1 MTILWLLVGAVAG
14 AFLAAAWF
22 RRASTR
28 VETPVIET
36 DSDSRRQNEKLELLS
51 ARIQSALDALPI
63 GVIVADADA
72 KIVVRNRASD
82 DAGGN
87 THSEVLVQAAV
98 QHHLRAAVRGEERSQ
113 TVELYGPPRR
123 LVIVHAKPLG
133 VNGAVAT
140 IEDITERS
148 RVDSVRT
155 DFVANISH
163 ELKTPI
169 GALAVLAETLI
180 DESDPSVI
188 SRLAG
193 KTVNEAHRVAK
204 IIDDLLE
211 LSRIELSG
219 ELVLAP
225 CNVASL
231 VAEASSRNTYA
242 AEQRKVE
249 VRVCEIPKDL
259 VLSADHVQLASAL
272 GNLVDNAVKYSE
284 VGGRVTLAA
293 CPDNDGVTFV
303 VTDSG
308 IGIPTHDLDRIFER
322 FYRVDRARAR
332 GTGGTGLGLSIVRH
346 VTSNHGGA
354 VTVESREGEGSTF
367 RLHIPDRPAPVSP
380 VDIKPHETS
389 PAR

>member
-1 MTILWLLVGAVAG
+1 MTALWLLVGLLVGAVG
-14 AFLAAAWF
+14 AALFLRRADARAKPIIDTAEQAASRAAAETEL
-22 RRASTR
+22 RA
-28 VETPVIET
+28 
-36 DSDSRRQNEKLELLS
+36 
-51 ARIQSALDALPI
+51 ARIQAALDALPI
-63 GVIVADADA
+63 GVIVVDGDARM
-72 KIVVRNRASD
+72 VVRNRASD
-82 DAGGN
+82 DSGGD
-87 THSEVLVQAAV
+87 THNEVLVQAAV
-98 QHHLRAAVRGEERSQ
+98 QHHLRDAVRGEERSQ

-123 LVIVHAKPLG
+123 VVIVHAKPLNG
-133 VNGAVAT
+133 KGAVAT
-140 IEDITERS
+140 IEDVTERS

-180 DESDPSVI
+180 DESDPTVV

-219 ELVLAP
+219 DLVIAP
-225 CNVASL
+225 CDVAAL
-231 VAEASSRNTYA
+231 VGDAASRNSYA
-242 AEQRKVE
+242 AEQRRVE
-249 VRVCEIPKDL
+249 VRVCEVPPG
-259 VLSADHVQLASAL
+259 LSINADQVQLASAL

-284 VGGRVTLAA
+284 VGGKVTIAA
-293 CPDNDGVTFV
+293 FPENDGVTFV

-367 RLHIPDRPAPVSP
+367 RLHIPDRPAG
-380 VDIKPHETS
+380 
-389 PAR
+389 

>member
-1 MTILWLLVGAVAG
+1 MTALWLLVGLAVGAIGAALFLRRAG
-14 AFLAAAWF
+14 TREQPIVDTAAEAAA
-22 RRASTR
+22 R
-28 VETPVIET
+28 VAAAT
-36 DSDSRRQNEKLELLS
+36 ELRD
-51 ARIQSALDALPI
+51 ARIRAALDALPI
-63 GVIVADADA
+63 GVIVVDGEAR
-72 KIVVRNRASD
+72 IVLRNRASD
-82 DAGGN
+82 DSGGD
-87 THSEVLVQAAV
+87 THNEVLVQAAV

-123 LVIVHAKPLG
+123 VVIVHAKPLAG
-133 VNGAVAT
+133 NGAVAT
-140 IEDITERS
+140 IEDVTERS

-180 DESDPSVI
+180 EETDPTVV

-219 ELVLAP
+219 DLVIAP
-225 CNVASL
+225 CDVAAL
-231 VAEASSRNTYA
+231 VAEAASRNSYA
-242 AEQRKVE
+242 AEQRRVE
-249 VRVCEIPKDL
+249 VRVCDVPPGLMIN
-259 VLSADHVQLASAL
+259 ADQVQLASAL

-284 VGGRVTLAA
+284 VGGKVTVAA
-293 CPDNDGVTFV
+293 FPENDGVTFV

-367 RLHIPDRPAPVSP
+367 RLHIPNRPADRPA
-380 VDIKPHETS
+380 DR
-389 PAR
+389 PAG